1 MPIAGI
7 PYFTSIQTIF
17 GEADFSPN
25 RVKKET
31 GKIWFF
37 KKITYVFSI
46 PIFFIKC

>member
-17 GEADFSPN
+17 GKADVSLN
-25 RVKKET
+25 RVKKEV

-37 KKITYVFSI
+37 KKIKYVFSI
-46 PIFFIKC
+46 PIFL